1 MRVIVNIQNEL
12 LLEFHQLYW
21 LADLCAFWYFGVRLN
36 GCADFLA
43 SRHLYVIHSWQK
55 GEMIVYMTITDWQT
69 EMPATPEQFAV
80 DVGVAFE
87 NFKEV
92 GATNLRICKTGENRV
107 RTMTMWPDAETAEFA
122 IKAITEVATSFSGIT
137 VADGE
142 KGPLLAE
149 YN

>member
-1 MRVIVNIQNEL
+1 
-12 LLEFHQLYW
+12 
-21 LADLCAFWYFGVRLN
+21 
-36 GCADFLA
+36 
-43 SRHLYVIHSWQK
+43 
-55 GEMIVYMTITDWQT
+55 MIVYMTITDWRT